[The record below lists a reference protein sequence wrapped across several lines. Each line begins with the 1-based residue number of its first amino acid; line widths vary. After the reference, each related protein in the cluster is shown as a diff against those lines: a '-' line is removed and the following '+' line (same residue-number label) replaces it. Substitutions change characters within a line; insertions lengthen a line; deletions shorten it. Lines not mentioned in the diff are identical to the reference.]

1 MKRQSALLYG
11 AEPTFQPPPGRTS
24 APVVERIAGWSARH
38 RKTALFGWLLL
49 VVGAVMISSMLG
61 TKNLNSYD
69 PGQAGQAER
78 VLARPGVVQPD
89 SETVLIQARSG
100 TRTVVSD
107 PEIRRAIRQVTAAL
121 GAMPKVATGIESPL
135 APGGGKL
142 ISRDGRSALV
152 MFNVVGN
159 PDNADKTV
167 VPAQRAVA
175 AIQAAHPGL
184 RVAEAGQASVNGAI
198 NNIISSD
205 FRRAEVTSVPITL
218 VLLLLVFGALIA
230 AGIPLLLAGTAVTS
244 AISLLAIPS
253 RWLPVGSTTS
263 SVVLLVGMA
272 VGVDYSL
279 FYLRREREERAAGA
293 DTYTAVRRAAATSGR
308 AIVVSGLTVM
318 ISLAGLFLTGIDVF
332 SGLAVGTIMVV
343 GITVLGSLTALPAA
357 LSLLGSWVD
366 RGRIPFLGRRRTA
379 ARPSKVWSAL
389 ARRVVAKPVLFGGV
403 AALALA
409 ALAVPALSMR
419 LAEPGFR
426 DLPANVPVVQ
436 NLLATQ
442 RAFPGGPTPAEV
454 VVTGNNLTGPA
465 VRHAITA
472 LQGRA
477 ATSTLLREPVTTAM
491 LGHGQVLVVSV
502 PLAGGGTDATSNRA
516 LAQLRDQA
524 LPATLGKVSG
534 VNYAVTGM
542 TAGNHDFDSQLTAT
556 LPLVFAFV
564 LGLAFLVLMVTFRSV
579 FIPLTSIALNLLS
592 IGAAYGVLTLIFQD
606 GHLHGPLGFS
616 PYGAIVPWM
625 PLFMFVLLF
634 GLSMDYHVFILSRI
648 RELRLRGMPTREAIS
663 SGIGASAGVVTSAA
677 VIMVAV
683 FSIFATLSV
692 IEFKM
697 IGIGLAT
704 AILIDA
710 TVVRGILMPAAMSLL
725 GERNWYL
732 PRWLAWL
739 PGGRGRHAVAEVTGV
754 R

>member
-1 MKRQSALLYG
+1 MERPSALLYG
-11 AEPTFQPPPGRTS
+11 AEPTSQPPPRRTS
-24 APVVERIAGWSARH
+24 GPVVERVAGWSARH

-49 VVGAVMISSMLG
+49 VIGAVMLSSMLG

-69 PGQAGQAER
+69 PGQAGRAER
-78 VLARPGVVQPD
+78 VLSRPGVVQPA
-89 SETVLIQARSG
+89 SETVLVQARNG
-100 TRTVVSD
+100 TSVTSD

-142 ISRDGRSALV
+142 ISRDGRSALI
-152 MFNVVGN
+152 MFNVAGN
-159 PDNADKTV
+159 PNNADQTV
-167 VPAQRAVA
+167 VPAERAVA
-175 AIQAAHPGL
+175 AVQAAHPGL
-184 RVAEAGQASVNGAI
+184 RVAESGQASVDRATNS
-198 NNIISSD
+198 IISSD

-218 VLLLLVFGALIA
+218 VLLLCVFGALIA

-253 RWLPVGSTTS
+253 HWLPIGSTTS

-318 ISLAGLFLTGIDVF
+318 ISMAGLFLTGIDVF
-332 SGLAVGTIMVV
+332 SGVAVGTIMVV

-366 RGRIPFLGRRRTA
+366 RGRIPFVGRRTA
-379 ARPSKVWSAL
+379 ARPSRVWAAV

-419 LAEPGFR
+419 LADPGFR
-426 DLPANVPVVQ
+426 DLPTNIPVVQ
-436 NLLATQ
+436 SLLATQ

-454 VVTGNNLTGPA
+454 VVTGDNLTGPA

-477 ATSTLLREPVTTAM
+477 ATSTLLRQPVTTALLDHNEVM
-491 LGHGQVLVVSV
+491 VVSV

-524 LPATLGKVSG
+524 LPATLGNVSG
-534 VNYAVTGM
+534 INYAVTGM

-616 PYGAIVPWM
+616 PYGGIVPWM

-648 RELRLRGMPTREAIS
+648 RELRLRGMTTREAIAN
-663 SGIGASAGVVTSAA
+663 GIGASAGVVTSAA

-710 TVVRGILMPAAMSLL
+710 TVVRGVLMPAVMSLL

-739 PGGRGRHAVAEVTGV
+739 PGGRGRHAVAEVAGV